1 MTNKYNARKTE
12 IDGITFDSLAEGK
25 RYGELKLMYNNGDID
40 RLQVHPRYVIWEGI
54 DPKGKKQKIEYEGDF
69 TYIEN
74 GAQVV
79 EDVKG
84 VLTAVF
90 RLKKKMFTCR
100 YPDIKFVEI
109 NERRRDRSQ

>member
-25 RYGELKLMYNNGDID
+25 RYGELKLMYHNGDID
-40 RLQVHPRYVIWEGI
+40 GLQVHPLYVIWEGV

-84 VLTAVF
+84 GRATQTAMWK
-90 RLKKKMFTCR
+90 LKKKMFVCR
-100 YPDIKFVEI
+100 YPQIDLRVVETS
-109 NERRRDRSQ
+109 RK